1 MTSFSTCD
9 ETVVSDAASSIVEL
23 ETSSLRE
30 LSSSPLVEAA
40 VEGDSDGD
48 DSDSSTG
55 C

>member
-9 ETVVSDAASSIVEL
+9 ETVVSDAASSVVKL
-23 ETSSLRE
+23 ETSLRE
-30 LSSSPLVEAA
+30 LSSSPLIESA